1 MQFTQQ
7 LAQHWPEFLT
17 MAFAHLMA
25 VASPGPDFAIVM
37 KHSISYGKR
46 IAIIT
51 SAGVGMAIF
60 LHVAYALAG
69 IGLIVKS
76 SPLLYQALIIIA
88 SGFLLYLGYGA
99 IKSIP
104 QGELA
109 PEAMRTAPS
118 ISDKK
123 AFALGFL
130 TNGLNPKATIFF
142 LSLFTVII
150 DVDTPFAVK
159 SAFGVYL
166 ALATFCWFLFLSL
179 ILTKPSVR
187 QIFTRKGYVF
197 DRVMGWVLI
206 LLSINILVSE
216 FILS

>member
-1 MQFTQQ
+1 MQY
-7 LAQHWPEFLT
+7 AQYWPEFLT
-17 MAFAHLMA
+17 MAFALLIA
-25 VASPGPDFAIVM
+25 VSSPGPDFAIVM

-51 SAGVGMAIF
+51 SAGVGAAIF

-76 SPLLYQALIIIA
+76 SPMLYQGLILVA

-99 IKSIP
+99 VKAKPS
-104 QGELA
+104 GEF
-109 PEAMRTAPS
+109 EAEVLQSDKM

-142 LSLFTVII
+142 LSLFTVIV
-150 DVDTPFAVK
+150 DADTPFVIKGAY
-159 SAFGVYL
+159 GVYL
-166 ALATFCWFLFLSL
+166 ALATFCWFLFMSL
-179 ILTKPSVR
+179 ILTKPQVR
-187 QIFTRKGYVF
+187 QMFSRKGYVF

-206 LLSINILVSE
+206 ALAVNILVSE
-216 FILS
+216 FIL

>member
-1 MQFTQQ
+1 MQY
-7 LAQHWPEFLT
+7 AQYWPEFLT
-17 MAFAHLMA
+17 MAFAHLIA
-25 VASPGPDFAIVM
+25 VSSPGPDFAIVM

-51 SAGVGMAIF
+51 SAGVGAAIF

-76 SPLLYQALIIIA
+76 SPMLYQGLILVA

-99 IKSIP
+99 VKAKPS
-104 QGELA
+104 GEF
-109 PEAMRTAPS
+109 EAEVLQSDKM

-142 LSLFTVII
+142 LSLFTVIV
-150 DVDTPFAVK
+150 DADTPFVIKGAY
-159 SAFGVYL
+159 GVYL
-166 ALATFCWFLFLSL
+166 ALATFCWFLFMSL
-179 ILTKPSVR
+179 ILTKPQVR
-187 QIFTRKGYVF
+187 QMFSRKGYVF

-206 LLSINILVSE
+206 ALAVNILVSE
-216 FILS
+216 FIL

>member
-1 MQFTQQ
+1 MQY
-7 LAQHWPEFLT
+7 AQYWPEFLT
-17 MAFAHLMA
+17 MAFAHLIA
-25 VASPGPDFAIVM
+25 VASPGPDLAIVM

-51 SAGVGMAIF
+51 SAGVGAAIF

-76 SPLLYQALIIIA
+76 SPILYQGLILVA

-99 IKSIP
+99 VKAKPS
-104 QGELA
+104 GELE
-109 PEAMRTAPS
+109 PEAMSGAKS

-123 AFALGFL
+123 AFTLGFL

-142 LSLFTVII
+142 LSLFTVIV
-150 DVDTPFAVK
+150 DVDTPFIVK
-159 SAFGVYL
+159 GVFGVYL
-166 ALATFCWFLFLSL
+166 AIATFLWFLFMSL
-179 ILTKPSVR
+179 ILTKPQVR
-187 QIFTRKGYVF
+187 RVFSRNGYLF

-206 LLSINILVSE
+206 VLALNILVSE
-216 FILS
+216 FLL